1 MEINNLT
8 PVEEYDGLLYKRDD
22 LFLPFGKYGTSGGKV
37 RQAVSLIGNN
47 RSYIKENHKNTIVT
61 HTQVHSTT
69 GTILTRVAKH
79 YNIKCIGVD
88 KLEMYVVMVCML
100 QL

>member
-8 PVEEYDGLLYKRDD
+8 PVEEHDGLLYKRDD
-22 LFLPFGKYGTSGGKV
+22 LFLPFGEYGTSGGKV
-37 RQAVSLIGNN
+37 RQAISLIGENIDN
-47 RSYIKENHKNTIVT
+47 IKDNYKGTIVT

-79 YNIKCIGVD
+79 FGIK
-88 KLEMYVVMVCML
+88 
-100 QL
+100 